1 MPVDGE
7 VREAGVVA
15 EALAHRLAH
24 GVQGRGVDR
33 GDAPAAVAHEVLA
46 IGAAGEGVQ
55 AGTVAEVDVADHPEA
70 LQALEVAVDGGE
82 LQRRD
87 TAVEAARDL
96 VGRDGAV
103 GGEER
108 LEHGARR
115 RRHAVAVL
123 RSALV
128 TSRMFAK
135 GSGVRSGASV
145 IPAPCCS
152 APRRH
157 GELACRPGVD
167 RVEATY
173 LLTAR
178 GPVEHAAEVLA
189 GEQSTGTFVALP
201 DEDDALKDR
210 FRSRVEAI
218 EPLGGG
224 RARVR
229 VSLPAEQAG
238 GDLTT
243 LLAALAGNVTEIAE
257 ATGVRLLEIRV
268 PESFALACPRPRGGV
283 AGLRAATGVA
293 GRPLRTG
300 ADLVLDGI
308 DVTGEAGA
316 MLERAERIAAA
327 GGRVV
332 SVGLPQAGI
341 AGVVARAA
349 TPSCSSRAGVPA
361 RACSP
366 RSAGFGW
373 APAAEALVWRLAGVD
388 ALCAGPWE
396 DAAGFVQACLTPI
409 AGDDDRALPVLAGPA
424 PPGVVD
430 VAVPA

>member
-1 MPVDGE
+1 M
-7 VREAGVVA
+7 
-15 EALAHRLAH
+15 
-24 GVQGRGVDR
+24 
-33 GDAPAAVAHEVLA
+33 
-46 IGAAGEGVQ
+46 
-55 AGTVAEVDVADHPEA
+55 
-70 LQALEVAVDGGE
+70 
-82 LQRRD
+82 
-87 TAVEAARDL
+87 
-96 VGRDGAV
+96 
-103 GGEER
+103 
-108 LEHGARR
+108 
-115 RRHAVAVL
+115 
-123 RSALV
+123 
-128 TSRMFAK
+128 
-135 GSGVRSGASV
+135 
-145 IPAPCCS
+145 
-152 APRRH
+152 
-157 GELACRPGVD
+157 D

-173 LLTAR
+173 LLAAR

-341 AGVVARAA
+341 AGVVALRRH
-349 TPSCSSRAGVPA
+349 TELLIVGRRTGAGLLA
-361 RACSP
+361 